1 MKQLVPLVEDF
12 LKSMQLV
19 LEAAEEMRVEA
30 QRLPST
36 DIETL
41 PSKIE
46 QLDDLCAEGLKTYR
60 KAQDLVEEMRDLV
73 GR

>member
-1 MKQLVPLVEDF
+1 MRKLLPLIEDF

-36 DIETL
+36 ETEAL

-73 GR
+73 G

>member
-1 MKQLVPLVEDF
+1 
-12 LKSMQLV
+12 MQLV

-36 DIETL
+36 DLEAL
-41 PSKIE
+41 PRKIE

-60 KAQDLVEEMRDLV
+60 KAQDLVEEMRDV
-73 GR
+73 AGR